1 MHYLYKVQIA
11 CFSCC
16 TWPINFFMF
25 FKLSNLFASSG
36 NSIAAIN
43 YFNIAENKEKL
54 PNLIHHTDLSIFIY
68 TPSTI
73 SQLVS
78 SKPFGLF
85 QNYSCNSQP
94 P

>member
-1 MHYLYKVQIA
+1 
-11 CFSCC
+11 
-16 TWPINFFMF
+16 MF

-54 PNLIHHTDLSIFIY
+54 PNLIHHTDLSISIY
-68 TPSTI
+68 TSSAI
-73 SQLVS
+73 SQLPS
-78 SKPFGLF
+78 SKPMGIIE
-85 QNYSCNSQP
+85 NYSSNSQP